1 MTHAMT
7 QTARFH
13 HHYWT
18 VSAGQQALR
27 RSVLC
32 LFLGVPAAAMAWR
45 LWSLVFVGP
54 SAAVEPQRFEGWARV
69 VVQLPGTLLVVGVA
83 LTAVVLAA
91 RAGAAR
97 VAHADEALAAG
108 VLGLLVVLLVL
119 GATVLD
125 TVVATPSD
133 LAAWGVRATA
143 LAVVAATALG
153 AYLWSR
159 DARR

>member
-1 MTHAMT
+1 MTHTMS

-18 VSAGQQALR
+18 VSTGRQALR
-27 RSVLC
+27 QSLLC
-32 LFLGVPAAAMAWR
+32 LLVGLPAAAMAWR

-54 SAAVEPQRFEGWARV
+54 SAAVEPQRFDGWARV
-69 VVQLPGTLLVVGVA
+69 VVQLPGTLLVLAVA
-83 LTAVVLAA
+83 AAAVVLAA

-97 VAHADEALAAG
+97 VDHADEAMVLGSAG
-108 VLGLLVVLLVL
+108 VLVVLLVL
-119 GATVLD
+119 GATVLH
-125 TVVATPSD
+125 TVQATPS
-133 LAAWGVRATA
+133 AAATWGVRGAA
-143 LAVVAATALG
+143 LAIAAGAGLV

>member
-18 VSAGQQALR
+18 VSAGQESLR
-27 RSVLC
+27 RSLMC

-54 SAAVEPQRFEGWARV
+54 SAAVQPQRFDGWARV
-69 VVQLPGTLLVVGVA
+69 VVQLPGTLAVLAVVTA
-83 LTAVVLAA
+83 AVVLAA
-91 RAGAAR
+91 RAAAAR
-97 VAHADEALAAG
+97 VAHADEAI
-108 VLGLLVVLLVL
+108 VLGSAGILVVLLVL
-119 GATVLD
+119 GTTVLH
-125 TVVATPSD
+125 TVQAAPSTTGTW
-133 LAAWGVRATA
+133 AVRAVA
-143 LAVVAATALG
+143 LVVAASA
-153 AYLWSR
+153 AVAAVAWSR